1 MVITPKSLTITQLL
15 SGESE
20 QYVVP
25 AYQRRYSWQEKQ
37 LWEFLEDISLLEGSD
52 THLLGSIVCLTGFHT
67 AGINKLE
74 VVDGQQRLTTI
85 CILFQCIADRLKK
98 DGETSA
104 AQDIDRLLQAKALGE
119 PAVRKILLDSLD
131 AGEFEQHLLGN
142 NVNAPTNK
150 NLDSAFL
157 LFRNWAKSKQLSD
170 LGTFVYH
177 LKNQCVVIR
186 LDVSDAKDAFKLFET
201 INNRGLRLSP
211 TDIIKNFI
219 FGNAARFGPEALGLA
234 RVKWADLLRYL
245 DGTSLESF
253 FRNFLCARLKR
264 RITISFVIPNFKML
278 FMQQVSEAMTLPDR
292 HWYFKEEPIEEEPT
306 EEEPEEETAEDA
318 PETNEPQQPQQTES
332 FSRIPF
338 AEFLEQIA
346 ASAKVY
352 GQIARGDTGQVVI
365 DRHLRN
371 LRMIKSLQTY
381 GFLMALRAGGCND
394 VNFIN
399 VLKLTEALVLR
410 RHICRERTNETE
422 RLFARLSGINCTD
435 PLNEVK
441 TEFRSLCPPD
451 SKFEHEFSH
460 FDFPS
465 NLIDRARY
473 CLEQFEL
480 RRQGMHLELLVA
492 GPDAVHVEHIMPLK
506 IKTKKAKDRFGDWP
520 SYLGEGSEEKH
531 PHYVARIGN
540 LTLFAGPLNIGA
552 SNNPYE
558 RKKVAYLNSSIK
570 LTNTLPAEFPEFG
583 FEQIE
588 ERSEEF
594 GSQAVQLWPMP

>member
-25 AYQRRYSWQEKQ
+25 AYQRRYSWREKQ

-74 VVDGQQRLTTI
+74 IVDGQQRLTTI
-85 CILFQCIADRLKK
+85 CILLQCIADRFKK
-98 DGETSA
+98 EGETGA
-104 AQDIDRLLQAKALGE
+104 TQDIDRLLQAKALGE

-131 AGEFEQHLLGN
+131 SAEFEQHLLGKT
-142 NVNAPTNK
+142 VDAPGNH
-150 NLDSAFL
+150 NLNSAFS
-157 LFRNWAKSKQLSD
+157 LFRGWAKTKQLSD

-219 FGNAARFGPEALGLA
+219 FGNAARFGPDSLALA
-234 RVKWADLLRYL
+234 RAKWAELLRHL

-253 FRNFLCARLKR
+253 FRNFLCAKLRR

-278 FMQQVSEAMTLPDR
+278 FMQQVSEAKTLPDR
-292 HWYFKEEPIEEEPT
+292 HWYFKEEPIEEEPI
-306 EEEPEEETAEDA
+306 EEEPIEEVTEETE
-318 PETNEPQQPQQTES
+318 PNEGQQPQKAETS
-332 FSRIPF
+332 PRISF
-338 AEFLEQIA
+338 AEFMEQIVV
-346 ASAKVY
+346 SAKVY
-352 GQIARGDTGQVVI
+352 GQVARGDTGHVAI

-381 GFLMALRAGGCND
+381 GFLMALRAGGCSDNSFVD
-394 VNFIN
+394 

-422 RLFARLSGINCTD
+422 RLFARLSGINCTN
-435 PLNEVK
+435 PLSEVIE
-441 TEFRSLCPPD
+441 EFRRFCPSD
-451 SKFEHEFSH
+451 ERFEHDFSG
-460 FDFPS
+460 FDFTS
-465 NLIDRARY
+465 NLIERARY

-480 RRQGMHLELLVA
+480 TRQGEHLELLIS
-492 GPDAVHVEHIMPLK
+492 GPDTVHVEHIIPLK
-506 IKTKKAKDRFGDWP
+506 IKPKKAKEEYGDWP
-520 SYLGEGSEEKH
+520 SYLGPGSEARH
-531 PHYVARIGN
+531 PDYVARIGN
-540 LTLFAGPLNIGA
+540 LTLFAGKLNIGA
-552 SNNPYE
+552 SNNPYD
-558 RKKVAYLNSSIK
+558 RKKTAYMNSAIK
-570 LTNTLPAEFPEFG
+570 LTNTLPSEFPEFR
-583 FEQIE
+583 FEQVDS
-588 ERSEEF
+588 RSADLAKL
-594 GSQAVQLWPMP
+594 AVMLWPMR